1 MADFVADR
9 AIVLFGFNG
18 AANGSGATWTG
29 SFDQAGGRIV
39 HDMSGDGFGTL
50 TTDDWITNVDIT
62 FTGYYVEIDGKHY
75 GIFQNGQLGL
85 IPYDSTLA
93 GGPLSLSGS
102 TGTNLFLTS
111 LETAANCFLTGT
123 RIATPEGERP
133 IETLRAGSRVMTSGG
148 EIAPVLWVWRQ
159 DIVNVFG
166 LGEARAPIRIAADAL
181 GPGRPARDLIV
192 SADHALLLD
201 SYLVNA
207 GALVNGTTVTVV
219 PLSRLP
225 ARFTYW
231 HVETEAHIALLAED
245 CPCESFIDYTPR
257 SGFDNFAEYLAQ
269 GGDDRVILEMPHP
282 RITTRRMLLPGLRR
296 RLGIG
301 KAA

>member
-9 AIVLFGFNG
+9 AIRLDGFS
-18 AANGSGATWTG
+18 ADEHGSGATWNSSLDLSTG
-29 SFDQAGGRIV
+29 TVVR
-39 HDMSGDGFGTL
+39 DMSGDGFGAL
-50 TTDDWITNVDIT
+50 TTDDWVINAN
-62 FTGYYVEIDGKHY
+62 FKFSGYYVEVGGQHY
-75 GIFQNGQLGL
+75 GIFQNGTLAL
-85 IPYDSTLA
+85 IPYDSSLA

-102 TGTNLFLTS
+102 TGTTLFLTS

-123 RIATPEGERP
+123 RLATPEGERP
-133 IETLRAGSRVMTSGG
+133 VEALHAGSRVLTSEG
-148 EIAPVLWVWRQ
+148 EVAPVLWVWRQ

-166 LGEARAPIRIAADAL
+166 LGQTRAPIRIAAHAL

-192 SADHALLLD
+192 SADHALLLEGC
-201 SYLVNA
+201 LVNA

-219 PLSRLP
+219 PLSRMP

-231 HVETEAHIALLAED
+231 HVETEAHVALLAEN

-257 SGFDNFAEYLAQ
+257 SGFDNFTEYLAQ

-282 RITTRRMLLPGLRR
+282 RVTTRRLLFPGLRR

-301 KAA
+301 RAA